1 MRNLTDFMSKMFVLS
16 VLIFT
21 LTSCVQDVDTEIAD
35 PEIKSSFEAEL
46 EEILDDM
53 EEDSA
58 LALEK
63 LDKLILKAERINSK
77 YYTGKAKWYKGY
89 IYDEVVEDVSL
100 AYHNYSEA
108 LKDILQTDDA
118 SLKMKIYNNLGILY
132 RFYDQHD
139 AAIINYKAAL
149 ELKDDLTI
157 DQLSDIYFNYGVALK
172 LKGDSVSFFE
182 AEQAFTKSLEY
193 AQQID
198 YHENIA
204 SVHNQI
210 GLMYKAIEDYEMARS
225 AYNNTIRTYIN
236 NPNLQGYV
244 GKAFHGI
251 GVTYMEEENI
261 EASVKAF
268 EEALLYKRNSGSIFI
283 TKYDLGTVLL
293 SDGRA
298 DDAITVWRDALN
310 EKHNKNSIEQVQIYS
325 DLTSALKMENQYK
338 AALGYSEIY
347 NSNIQK
353 IMEEGEKYKSE
364 SDQVLFANV
373 VKEYDEFNKAVPFF
387 SRPLVLFSTILAI
400 IMLIYLTVVLYYRS
414 RSAKKVSE
422 VVSKIQTE
430 FQHVMVD

>member
-63 LDKLILKAERINSK
+63 LDKLMLKAERINSK

-236 NPNLQGYV
+236 NPDLQGYV

-298 DDAITVWRDALN
+298 DEAITVWRDALN

-400 IMLIYLTVVLYYRS
+400 IVLIYLTVVLYYRS

>member
-63 LDKLILKAERINSK
+63 LDKLMLKAERINSK